1 MNITTTSKQQA
12 DQVRIDI
19 RDKNRDFQTATI
31 SVYDDSVVI
40 RVNYNDL
47 EVTLP
52 RSVGISLLR
61 SASEQYQEIEGDLV
75 S

>member
-1 MNITTTSKQQA
+1 MDITTTSKKQA
-12 DQVRIDI
+12 DQVRVDL
-19 RDKNRDFQTATI
+19 RDQNRDFQSATV

>member
-19 RDKNRDFQTATI
+19 RDKNRDFQSATV

-52 RSVGISLLR
+52 RSVGLSLLR